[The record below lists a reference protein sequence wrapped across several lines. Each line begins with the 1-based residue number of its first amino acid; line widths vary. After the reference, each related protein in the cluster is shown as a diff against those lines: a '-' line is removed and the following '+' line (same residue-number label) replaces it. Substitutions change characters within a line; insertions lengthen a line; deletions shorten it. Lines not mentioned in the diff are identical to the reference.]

1 MGLDIGKLLYGA
13 RIKYKVSAKDV
24 CRGICSVS
32 SYCMYENGE
41 VIPDI
46 LLVNMFLERLGF
58 GILGLTAYVTEKEVS
73 YFKWKERTRECVRNE
88 NYIELRKLLEQ
99 MPTRD
104 IPLNKKIREQYAWF
118 LKGIV
123 AEKDASDLKSAKECY
138 ENALKCSCAFLI
150 EGENIEGA
158 LSVTE
163 IHIYAI
169 YLQLLWKINPNKKKQ
184 IIDRVFQLMQCVNRH
199 YVEEQQRVK
208 IYPLLVCLWG
218 NLIIEE
224 KNTHCTFDRFD
235 ETFQLLQKQKSLYC
249 LLEIMRLRILFGEKE
264 KRNMESEQEE
274 LQILRKF
281 FQEDYFQNRFS
292 MYEPQAEE
300 IMTVFVGHYLTAERK
315 KVHFTQEKIS
325 EGICSVE
332 SYSRIENGRK
342 PSWKNY
348 RALTE
353 KIGVE
358 NRYYMELINTGK
370 IDAVLLRREIS
381 QLLFTEINIDKVKR
395 SLEEL
400 KKILGED
407 ECVQNKQYLKYVEI
421 CMEKRCRNIPQAVW
435 CEKFRE
441 ILAYSMKENVI
452 GQKIHIYT
460 KVEINIINQISVCLA
475 RMGKRN
481 EAMRLI
487 EAFLSDIDETKGNKY
502 HETKLARLNYGRWLS
517 DSGEYGKAEKVFMEQ
532 ARQIVERD
540 RAELLDE
547 YIGEIAYNKYL
558 MNNSQKSEEIQK
570 YSQYALVLSKLF
582 GSAKNYRNISEFY
595 EKIQFQ

>member
-1 MGLDIGKLLYGA
+1 M
-13 RIKYKVSAKDV
+13 
-24 CRGICSVS
+24 
-32 SYCMYENGE
+32 
-41 VIPDI
+41 
-46 LLVNMFLERLGF
+46 
-58 GILGLTAYVTEKEVS
+58 
-73 YFKWKERTRECVRNE
+73 
-88 NYIELRKLLEQ
+88 
-99 MPTRD
+99 
-104 IPLNKKIREQYAWF
+104 
-118 LKGIV
+118 
-123 AEKDASDLKSAKECY
+123 
-138 ENALKCSCAFLI
+138 
-150 EGENIEGA
+150 
-158 LSVTE
+158 
-163 IHIYAI
+163 
-169 YLQLLWKINPNKKKQ
+169 
-184 IIDRVFQLMQCVNRH
+184 
-199 YVEEQQRVK
+199 
-208 IYPLLVCLWG
+208 
-218 NLIIEE
+218 
-224 KNTHCTFDRFD
+224 
-235 ETFQLLQKQKSLYC
+235 
-249 LLEIMRLRILFGEKE
+249 
-264 KRNMESEQEE
+264 
-274 LQILRKF
+274 
-281 FQEDYFQNRFS
+281 
-292 MYEPQAEE
+292 
-300 IMTVFVGHYLTAERK
+300 
-315 KVHFTQEKIS
+315 
-325 EGICSVE
+325 
-332 SYSRIENGRK
+332 
-342 PSWKNY
+342 
-348 RALTE
+348 
-353 KIGVE
+353 
-358 NRYYMELINTGK
+358 
-370 IDAVLLRREIS
+370 
-381 QLLFTEINIDKVKR
+381 
-395 SLEEL
+395 EEL